1 MMLSMHYEEEGCP
14 DFCLGKS
21 DSATS
26 VLAKRYG
33 IPAVTRCRVADTLK
47 EV

>member
-1 MMLSMHYEEEGCP
+1 MMPGMHDEEEGCP
-14 DFCLGKS
+14 DSCLGKS
-21 DSATS
+21 DLATS

-33 IPAVTRCRVADTLK
+33 MPAAMPCHVADTLK